1 MTLQRELID
10 HGMNL
15 PEEQLV
21 AVVSFLKCEAFDCID
36 DLAGASCVVRF
47 VASATFGPSGAGDV
61 AAMHYA
67 WMLDDAQLQQLQ
79 TVQHVY
85 PIFPYTIRAQIA

>member
-1 MTLQRELID
+1 
-10 HGMNL
+10 MNL

-36 DLAGASCVVRF
+36 DLAGVSCVVRF
-47 VASATFGPSGAGDV
+47 VASATFVPSGAGDV

-79 TVQHVY
+79 TVQHVS
-85 PIFPYTIRAQIA
+85 PILLTPSGCKSPSWKV